1 MFCSLVI
8 QILNFLLQ
16 SYWTLRKAKLQ
27 ASHNLYQKKK
37 KNAPKDIVKIV
48 RKKHIV

>member
-27 ASHNLYQKKK
+27 ASHNLYQKK
-37 KNAPKDIVKIV
+37 NAPKDIVKIV

>member
-16 SYWTLRKAKLQ
+16 NYWTLWKAKLQ
-27 ASHNLYQKKK
+27 ASHNLYQKK
-37 KNAPKDIVKIV
+37 APKDIVKIA
-48 RKKHIV
+48 RKKHTV